1 MLQREANLVFCDA
14 RPAVSQGTSRPNTL
28 IVEQLETEVKNRSNH
43 VITGLACQVQPVR
56 YTPRFSSQIALFS
69 EI

>member
-1 MLQREANLVFCDA
+1 MLQHEDNLVFCDA

-43 VITGLACQVQPVR
+43 VINNHVITGLVCQVQPR
-56 YTPRFSSQIALFS
+56 
-69 EI
+69 